1 MSNGRADPDREL
13 RLLGELCRS
22 LARLGLGV
30 QIRDARPGL
39 TVTRSRD
46 AAEGSTAYVTL
57 SPSGT
62 RFVWRRVDDNHPASD
77 IDGAAQRIAVFVGEQ
92 APGAGVQGAGS

>member
-62 RFVWRRVDDNHPASD
+62 HFVWRRVDDNHPASD
-77 IDGAAQRIAVFVGEQ
+77 IEGTARQIAVFVREQ
-92 APGAGVQGAGS
+92 AMGPDAQGAGS

>member
-1 MSNGRADPDREL
+1 MSNGGADPDREL
-13 RLLGELCRS
+13 RLLSELCRS

-39 TVTRSRD
+39 TITRSWD
-46 AAEGSTAYVTL
+46 ATEGSTAYVTL

-62 RFVWRRVDDNHPASD
+62 RFVWRRVDDSHPASD
-77 IDGAAQRIAVFVGEQ
+77 IEGAARQIAVFVRKQ
-92 APGAGVQGAGS
+92 APGAGAQGAGS